1 MPLDKLISKMGFSPK
16 IMTIGVKAPV
26 RLRFFTVA

>member
-1 MPLDKLISKMGFSPK
+1 MPLDELISKMGFSPK
-16 IMTIGVKAPV
+16 IMTIRAKAIV